1 MFKYAIRINTVRVP
15 KGSKIM
21 FCYPA
26 LGNHSCELILPWF
39 SHKTNFTCTTSD
51 FQFVL

>member
-21 FCYPA
+21 FCYPP
-26 LGNHSCELILPWF
+26 LEIIVVS
-39 SHKTNFTCTTSD
+39 
-51 FQFVL
+51 